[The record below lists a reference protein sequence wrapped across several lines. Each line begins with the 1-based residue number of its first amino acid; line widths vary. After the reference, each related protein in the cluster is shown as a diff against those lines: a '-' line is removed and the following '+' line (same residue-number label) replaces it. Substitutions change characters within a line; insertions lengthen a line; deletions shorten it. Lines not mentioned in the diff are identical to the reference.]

1 MKNCLG
7 GIGLFRVKNI
17 FRISTQTL
25 AYDNRTE
32 DRRVRS
38 RLVETRYFQSKEQLA
53 SHERRSPKGIC
64 GAARYHPSQTI
75 SARISSTAKLFAED
89 SEKHGLLTGKTR
101 ISLCELSPMKILSPV
116 LLMEKNSLAQN
127 ARDVRGARDEGARG
141 NIEMTNFMPLGSLAL
156 PDFPGLFE
164 FRIENGFQNRR

>member
-7 GIGLFRVKNI
+7 GIGHFCVKNI

-116 LLMEKNSLAQN
+116 LLMEKTQSSAKRERR
-127 ARDVRGARDEGARG
+127 AWSAGRGGERKHWND
-141 NIEMTNFMPLGSLAL
+141 
-156 PDFPGLFE
+156 
-164 FRIENGFQNRR
+164 